1 MLGLVY
7 FLAQDKSLFFTGVI
21 TASAPTAIN
30 TILFATR
37 YKQDVNTAVQTV
49 ILTTLLMLV
58 TIPLMMAL
66 AMLLKGSL

>member
-1 MLGLVY
+1 
-7 FLAQDKSLFFTGVI
+7 
-21 TASAPTAIN
+21 
-30 TILFATR
+30 
-37 YKQDVNTAVQTV
+37 VQTV